1 MVEMFRI
8 LLVNA
13 CALLLQDLKDQ
24 SKCESGLPTVTIHF
38 CTVAAFARQK
48 ILGMGMRAEAA
59 LPSLEQHMLWEWALD
74 PPAATLGTW

>member
-13 CALLLQDLKDQ
+13 CVLLSQYLKDQ
-24 SKCESGLPTVTIHF
+24 SKCESALPTVTIHF

-48 ILGMGMRAEAA
+48 ILGMGKAVFA
-59 LPSLEQHMLWEWALD
+59 LPSLEQHILWEWAFD
-74 PPAATLGTW
+74 PQAATLGTW

>member
-13 CALLLQDLKDQ
+13 CALLSQDLKDQ
-24 SKCESGLPTVTIHF
+24 NKCESGLTYCYYPLLYRGGI
-38 CTVAAFARQK
+38 
-48 ILGMGMRAEAA
+48 RAPKNSWHGNGEAA
-59 LPSLEQHMLWEWALD
+59 LPSLEQHILWEWALD